1 MGENVSP
8 LSILGNWVNPLAT
21 NLALY
26 LKISPS
32 ALCFILKIYL
42 FLIVFPSLGKGD
54 NIHV

>member
-21 NLALY
+21 SLILY
-26 LKISPS
+26 LRMLPS

-42 FLIVFPSLGKGD
+42 FLIVFQSLGKGD